1 MKELIELFSMFF
13 RIGGFT
19 FGGGYA
25 MLPMIQ
31 EEIVL
36 KRKWATE
43 EEVLDY
49 FAIGQMTP
57 GIIAV
62 NTATF
67 IGFKRKGTIGAIVAT
82 LGMVTPSL
90 IIITAIAAVFE
101 QIINNVMFQHALA
114 GIRIVVVAFIA
125 QGIYKMGKPSIKGKL
140 TACLFVGAA
149 TLLLLAVS
157 PIYVIIAGALIGILA
172 KRNERGAK

>member
-31 EEIVL
+31 QEIVI
-36 KRKWATE
+36 KKQWATE

-67 IGFKRKGTIGAIVAT
+67 VGFKRRGIVGAIVAT
-82 LGMVTPSL
+82 LGMIAPSL
-90 IIITAIAAVFE
+90 IIITIIAAIFDQV
-101 QIINNVMFQHALA
+101 INNVMVQHALS

-140 TACLFVGAA
+140 TACLFVMAA
-149 TLLLLAVS
+149 ILLLINVS
-157 PIYVIIAGALIGILA
+157 PIYVIISGALIGLFA
-172 KRNERGAK
+172 KHNERGAK